1 MAMHKTKYIRD
12 IDKVEQL
19 SKKERKALKAV
30 EEKYSFRANDYYL
43 SLIDWDDPEDPL
55 RKIVIPDLSELDNF
69 GDLDPSDE
77 ESNYVVPGL
86 QHKYTYTALLLV
98 NEVCGGYCRFCF
110 RKRLFMNESDE
121 IINDIDPGLEYIKN
135 NDQINNVLITGGDP
149 LLMSTKKLERIIR
162 PIRKI
167 EHVNIIRIGTKM
179 PAYNPYRIIDDPVL
193 PNVLNRYSTR
203 RKRIY
208 IMTHFNHPRELTD
221 ASILALDMLIR
232 AGTIVCNQTPI
243 LRGVN
248 DDAATLRELMARLS
262 SVGVTP
268 YYFFQCRPTTGNMPF
283 VLPLT
288 EAYTVFEEAK
298 RRVSGLSKRARL
310 VMSHAL
316 GKIEIIGL
324 TENHIYLKYHR
335 ARYPTDDSRFMI
347 YHRDDNAYWL
357 DDLTP
362 VEEIPHPVADYG
374 HRQAHV
380 MGPE

>member
-1 MAMHKTKYIRD
+1 MSGTKYIHD
-12 IDKVEQL
+12 ISKVEQL

-30 EEKYSFRANDYYL
+30 EEKYRFRANDYYL
-43 SLIDWDDPEDPL
+43 SLINWDDPDDPL
-55 RKIVIPDLSELDNF
+55 RKIVIPDLAELDDF

-110 RKRLFMNESDE
+110 RKRLFMDESE
-121 IINDIDPGLEYIKN
+121 EAINNIEPGLEYIR
-135 NDQINNVLITGGDP
+135 NDSQINNVLVTGGDP
-149 LLMSTKKLERIIR
+149 LLMSTKKLERILR
-162 PIRKI
+162 PLRKI

-179 PAYNPYRIIDDPVL
+179 PAYNPYRIIDDSLL
-193 PNVLNRYSTR
+193 PSVLNRYSSR

-221 ASILALDMLIR
+221 ASCLALDMLIR
-232 AGTIVCNQTPI
+232 SGTIVCNQTPI
-243 LRGVN
+243 LKGVN
-248 DDAATLRELMARLS
+248 DDPATLRELMARLS
-262 SVGVTP
+262 SMGVTP
-268 YYFFQCRPTTGNMPF
+268 YYFFQCRPTRGNMQF

-298 RRVSGLSKRARL
+298 RQVSGLSKRARL
-310 VMSHAL
+310 VMSHAS
-316 GKIEIIGL
+316 GKIEIVGL
-324 TENHIYLKYHR
+324 TDNHIYLKYHR
-335 ARYPTDDSRFMI
+335 ARHPSDDSRFMV

-357 DDLTP
+357 DDLTTA
-362 VEEIPHPVADYG
+362 EETPHPVADYG

>member
-1 MAMHKTKYIRD
+1 MSRAKYIHD
-12 IDKVEQL
+12 IGKVEQL
-19 SKKERKALKAV
+19 SKKERKVLKTV
-30 EEKYSFRANDYYL
+30 EEKYRFRANDYYL
-43 SLIDWDDPEDPL
+43 SLINWDDPDDPL
-55 RKIVIPDLSELDNF
+55 RKIVIPDLSELDDF
-69 GDLDPSDE
+69 GELDPSDE

-110 RKRLFMNESDE
+110 RKRLFMDDSDE
-121 IINDIDPGLEYIKN
+121 VMNDIEPGLEYIRN
-135 NDQINNVLITGGDP
+135 NTQINNVLVTGGDP
-149 LLMSTKKLERIIR
+149 LLMSTKKLEQILR
-162 PIRKI
+162 PIRRI

-221 ASILALDMLIR
+221 DARLALDMLIR
-232 AGTIVCNQTPI
+232 SGTIVCNQTPI
-243 LRGVN
+243 LKGVN
-248 DDAATLRELMARLS
+248 DDPATLRELMARLS
-262 SVGVTP
+262 SAGVTP
-268 YYFFQCRPTTGNMPF
+268 YYFFQCRPTRGNMPF

-288 EAYTVFEEAK
+288 EAYTIFEEAK

-310 VMSHAL
+310 VMSHAS

-324 TENHIYLKYHR
+324 TESKIYLKYHR
-335 ARYPTDDSRFMI
+335 ARYPSDDSRFMI
-347 YHRDDNAYWL
+347 FHRDDNAYWL
-357 DDLTP
+357 DDLTAA
-362 VEEIPHPVADYG
+362 EETPHPVADYG
-374 HRQAHV
+374 HRQAQV

>member
-1 MAMHKTKYIRD
+1 MPKAKYIHD
-12 IDKVEQL
+12 IGKVEQL

-30 EEKYSFRANDYYL
+30 EENYRFRANEYYL
-43 SLIDWDDPEDPL
+43 SLINWEDPDDPL
-55 RKIVIPDLSELDNF
+55 RKIVIPDVSELDDF

-110 RKRLFMNESDE
+110 RKRLFMDKSDE
-121 IINDIDPGLEYIKN
+121 VVNDINPGLEYIQN
-135 NDQINNVLITGGDP
+135 NTQINNVLITGGDP

-162 PIRKI
+162 PLRKI
-167 EHVNIIRIGTKM
+167 DHVNIIRIGTKM

-203 RKRIY
+203 RRRIY

-221 ASILALDMLIR
+221 ASYLALDMLIR

-243 LRGVN
+243 LKGVN
-248 DDAATLRELMARLS
+248 DDPATLRELMAKLS
-262 SVGVTP
+262 AVGVTP
-268 YYFFQCRPTTGNMPF
+268 YYFFQCRPTKGNIPF

-288 EAYTVFEEAK
+288 EVYTIFEEAK

-310 VMSHAL
+310 VMSHSL
-316 GKIEIIGL
+316 GKIEIVGL
-324 TENHIYLKYHR
+324 TESQIYLKFHR
-335 ARYPTDDSRFMI
+335 ARYPSDDSRFMI

-357 DDLTP
+357 DDLTAAED
-362 VEEIPHPVADYG
+362 VPHPVADYG

>member
-1 MAMHKTKYIRD
+1 MSRAKYIHD
-12 IDKVEQL
+12 IGKVEQL
-19 SKKERKALKAV
+19 SKKERKALKSV
-30 EEKYSFRANDYYL
+30 EEKYRFRANDYYL
-43 SLIDWDDPEDPL
+43 SLIDWDDPDDPL
-55 RKIVIPDLSELDNF
+55 RKIVIPDLSELDDF

-121 IINDIDPGLEYIKN
+121 VMNDIEPGLEYIRN
-135 NDQINNVLITGGDP
+135 NTQINNVLVTGGDP
-149 LLMSTKKLERIIR
+149 LLMSTKKLEKIIR

-167 EHVNIIRIGTKM
+167 DHVTIIRIGTKM
-179 PAYNPYRIIDDPVL
+179 PAYNPYRIIDDPILPGVL
-193 PNVLNRYSTR
+193 SRYSTR

-221 ASILALDMLIR
+221 ASCLALDMLIR
-232 AGTIVCNQTPI
+232 SGTIVCNQTPI
-243 LRGVN
+243 LKGVN
-248 DDAATLRELMARLS
+248 DDPATLRELMARLS

-268 YYFFQCRPTTGNMPF
+268 YYFFQCRPTKGNMPF

-288 EAYTVFEEAK
+288 EAYTIFEEAK
-298 RRVSGLSKRARL
+298 RLVSGLSKRARL
-310 VMSHAL
+310 VMSHSS
-316 GKIEIIGL
+316 GKIEIVGL
-324 TENHIYLKYHR
+324 TDSQIYLKYHR
-335 ARYPTDDSRFMI
+335 ARYPSDDSRFMI

-357 DDLTP
+357 DDLAP